1 MRHVETTFDFKCR
14 TDLNLEFNSYNLRRE
29 SNQVQIQNILD
40 ANDATNLSVMLQQ
53 RWWYHRIII
62 KQNIETAILIFRDP
76 LAY

>member
-53 RWWYHRIII
+53 R
-62 KQNIETAILIFRDP
+62 
-76 LAY
+76 